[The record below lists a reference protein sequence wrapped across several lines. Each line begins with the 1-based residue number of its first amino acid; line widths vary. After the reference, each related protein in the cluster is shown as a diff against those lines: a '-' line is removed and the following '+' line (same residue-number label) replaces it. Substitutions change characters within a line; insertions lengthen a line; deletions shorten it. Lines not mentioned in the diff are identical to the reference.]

1 MTSLILGHLGH
12 FLIVTDKVLI
22 SFKEFLFEGDCVD
35 HLRPFVVDTRQG
47 IPLVRSI
54 VANETVF
61 RADLEI
67 ICIEVTLLTFI
78 AWISDL

>member
-1 MTSLILGHLGH
+1 MTRLILRHLRH
-12 FLIVTDKVLI
+12 FLIVSDKVLI
-22 SFKEFLFEGDCVD
+22 TFKEFLFEGYCVD

-54 VANETVF
+54 IANETVF
-61 RADLEI
+61 RPDLEI
-67 ICIEVTLLTFI
+67 ISIEVTLLTFI

>member
-47 IPLVRSI
+47 VSLVGSI
-54 VANETVF
+54 VTNETVF
-61 RADLEI
+61 RSDLEI
-67 ICIEVTLLTFI
+67 VCIEVALLTFI